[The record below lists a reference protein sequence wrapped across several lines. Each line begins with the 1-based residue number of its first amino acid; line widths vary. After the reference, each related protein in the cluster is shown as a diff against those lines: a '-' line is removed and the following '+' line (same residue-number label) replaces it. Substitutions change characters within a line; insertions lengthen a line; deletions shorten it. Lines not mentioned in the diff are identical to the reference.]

1 MTVNCSQWWCKKEYQ
16 MMRQKN
22 IIGIIHKLIMCCVVH
37 FVQKQQQQLR
47 NEKYFPIKIN
57 EMAIFFFKD
66 TLGCVRLLQD
76 SNKQIFKSSAQCSYT
91 YFFNFV
97 LAVVCWLF
105 YSIRWMMINS
115 FRYFIRTGTQSTSY
129 GVLVFFYIFT
139 IYNFFI
145 LFINISL
152 TGRLGFVDKTSKL
165 L

>member
-76 SNKQIFKSSAQCSYT
+76 SNKQIFKSSAQYNVLILIFLTLSWLLFVGCFIPSVEWWLILFVISLEQAPKALLMVFL
-91 YFFNFV
+91 FFFTFSRFITF
-97 LAVVCWLF
+97 LF
-105 YSIRWMMINS
+105 Y
-115 FRYFIRTGTQSTSY
+115 
-129 GVLVFFYIFT
+129 L
-139 IYNFFI
+139 
-145 LFINISL
+145 L
-152 TGRLGFVDKTSKL
+152 TFH
-165 L
+165 